1 MGGSKPKPSG
11 AKPVRWSTRPKKQF
25 KDLRPFLYSGPRAR
39 IDRYKPSNISG
50 GGVQA
55 GVAAASV
62 EVDVGLSPGNAA
74 DWAAANLP
82 DHIGHIFAYR
92 VRSRRTTRPRR
103 YVRGWPP

>member
-55 GVAAASV
+55 DVAAASV
-62 EVDVGLSPGNAA
+62 EVDDSLLPGNAA
-74 DWAAANLP
+74 EWASAQ
-82 DHIGHIFAYR
+82 R
-92 VRSRRTTRPRR
+92 VRATLPQSQRVRATLPPPPQTAPLMRR
-103 YVRGWPP
+103 

>member
-39 IDRYKPSNISG
+39 IDRYTPSNISG

-55 GVAAASV
+55 DVAAVSV
-62 EVDVGLSPGNAA
+62 EVDVGLLPGNAA
-74 DWAAANLP
+74 EWASAQ
-82 DHIGHIFAYR
+82 R
-92 VRSRRTTRPRR
+92 VRATLPQSQRVRATLPPPPQTAPLMRR
-103 YVRGWPP
+103 